1 METAAKYDRWR
12 MTEPYTII
20 PAILTGT
27 PADAEAAYKY
37 TWDLYESLSLQEIAR
52 DPGIIRRITPFF
64 HFPTAAKA
72 KEYAEAL
79 ANIENEYHKAR
90 ANQVNRALDGE
101 PANNDGVYT
110 KIFKRYGADKLQGAG
125 FSARL
130 SESGGNVAIV
140 IRDVFATIAS
150 NVFMDS
156 VVYRE
161 TMIEAFQR
169 NRLPNDEQTQESLDN
184 AYKYMQ
190 LDYIPALY
198 ISTIIEEQQRETPID
213 YLEIIKSKC
222 PRALKEIEMA
232 KELLNKA
239 QYPRAIPELAMI
251 TLADKLDAAIR
262 ESGEILPAKD
272 RPKPIKAANKRGGG
286 REKGMGKSANAV
298 FNNLDILA
306 KTALVWDRVWD
317 GSSLKLPTIK
327 NRNREIYGVV
337 ANLGHEEHPAALN
350 KMQLLVYKGI
360 VDLSERNKATTGNEI
375 QYTPMQIKRAYLR
388 TEDNNVKITPKEKN
402 EIALAALSLNSF
414 IVSCDVESGYT
425 DDAGN
430 YVKGEKQKYPQAS
443 NIVSRPIVHTA
454 IVWENDKFLI
464 DDKTGRKMPICKSVT
479 IVGRPVLNQRADSLS
494 RVERIPYT
502 KIGQPTAEKRTVK
515 TKDGK
520 RRTATTRTNRKASR
534 ADIANFFVS
543 EWNTCLRKK
552 TYRQAAGKGRV
563 FNLDDTRD
571 VQGLYPRFG
580 VIKENYMPVGEDI
593 DQDKAKNR
601 YKQACSRFR
610 TKLKS
615 ILNGLVANESI
626 PAWHYN
632 YEGKNNTGEV
642 VSVSI
647 FESTAAEKKARS

>member
-79 ANIENEYHKAR
+79 ANIENEYRKAR
-90 ANQVNRALDGE
+90 DNQAKRVLVGDQASI
-101 PANNDGVYT
+101 YT
-110 KIFKRYGADKLQGAG
+110 EIFKQYGADKLQGAG

-161 TMIEAFQR
+161 TIEAFQR

-190 LDYIPALY
+190 LDYTPALY

-262 ESGEILPAKD
+262 ESGGILPAKD

-286 REKGMGKSANAV
+286 REKGMGKSANTV

-306 KTALVWDRVWD
+306 KTALAWDRVWD
-317 GSSLKLPTIK
+317 GSSFKLPTIK
-327 NRNREIYGVV
+327 NRNRETYGVV

-360 VDLSERNKATTGNEI
+360 VDLSERNKATAGSEI

-464 DDKTGRKMPICKSVT
+464 DDNTGGKIPICKSVT

-502 KIGQPTAEKRTVK
+502 KIGQPVAEKRTVK

-520 RRTATTRTNRKASR
+520 KRTATTRTNRKASR

-552 TYRQAAGKGRV
+552 TYRQVAGKGRV

-580 VIKENYMPVGEDI
+580 VIKEKYLNQDDV

-601 YKQACSRFR
+601 YKQACSKLR
-610 TKLKS
+610 TKIKS
-615 ILNGLVANESI
+615 ILNGLVENGSI

-642 VSVSI
+642 ISVSI
-647 FESTAAEKKARS
+647 FDSTAAEKKARS

>member
-37 TWDLYESLSLQEIAR
+37 TWDLYESLSLQEIASN
-52 DPGIIRRITPFF
+52 PGTIIGITPFF
-64 HFPTAAKA
+64 HFQTAAKA

-251 TLADKLDAAIR
+251 TLADKLDMV
-262 ESGEILPAKD
+262 LK
-272 RPKPIKAANKRGGG
+272 KA
-286 REKGMGKSANAV
+286 
-298 FNNLDILA
+298 
-306 KTALVWDRVWD
+306 
-317 GSSLKLPTIK
+317 P
-327 NRNREIYGVV
+327 
-337 ANLGHEEHPAALN
+337 
-350 KMQLLVYKGI
+350 
-360 VDLSERNKATTGNEI
+360 ATT
-375 QYTPMQIKRAYLR
+375 PCA
-388 TEDNNVKITPKEKN
+388 V
-402 EIALAALSLNSF
+402 
-414 IVSCDVESGYT
+414 
-425 DDAGN
+425 
-430 YVKGEKQKYPQAS
+430 
-443 NIVSRPIVHTA
+443 
-454 IVWENDKFLI
+454 
-464 DDKTGRKMPICKSVT
+464 
-479 IVGRPVLNQRADSLS
+479 
-494 RVERIPYT
+494 
-502 KIGQPTAEKRTVK
+502 
-515 TKDGK
+515 
-520 RRTATTRTNRKASR
+520 
-534 ADIANFFVS
+534 
-543 EWNTCLRKK
+543 
-552 TYRQAAGKGRV
+552 
-563 FNLDDTRD
+563 
-571 VQGLYPRFG
+571 PR
-580 VIKENYMPVGEDI
+580 
-593 DQDKAKNR
+593 
-601 YKQACSRFR
+601 
-610 TKLKS
+610 
-615 ILNGLVANESI
+615 
-626 PAWHYN
+626 
-632 YEGKNNTGEV
+632 
-642 VSVSI
+642 
-647 FESTAAEKKARS
+647 

>member
-37 TWDLYESLSLQEIAR
+37 TWDLYESLSLQEIASN
-52 DPGIIRRITPFF
+52 PGTIIGITPFF

-79 ANIENEYHKAR
+79 ANIENEYRKAR
-90 ANQVNRALDGE
+90 ANQAKRVLVGDQASI
-101 PANNDGVYT
+101 YT
-110 KIFKRYGADKLQGAG
+110 EIFKQYGADKLQGAG

-239 QYPRAIPELAMI
+239 QYPGAIPELAMI
-251 TLADKLDAAIR
+251 ALADKLDAAIR
-262 ESGEILPAKD
+262 ESGGILPAKD
-272 RPKPIKAANKRGGG
+272 RPKPIKEANKRGGG
-286 REKGMGKSANAV
+286 RKRGMGKSASNA
-298 FNNLDILA
+298 FINNDA
-306 KTALVWDRVWD
+306 VYKRAMDRFQLWD
-317 GSSLKLPTIK
+317 GRDLQIATITDG
-327 NRNREIYGVV
+327 NRQLYGVV
-337 ANLGHEEHPAALN
+337 ANLGHDNQPTTLSDEQRALC
-350 KMQLLVYKGI
+350 KGLI
-360 VDLSERNKATTGNEI
+360 NLSEDNRATEGSVI
-375 QYTPMQIKRAYLR
+375 PYTPMQIKRAYLN
-388 TEDNNVKITPKEKN
+388 TESNDLTMTPKEQYD
-402 EIALAALSLNSF
+402 IAMLALSLNAF
-414 IVSCDVESGYT
+414 IISCDVEKGYT
-425 DDAGN
+425 DAVGN
-430 YVKGEKQKYPQAS
+430 QVKGEKLKYPQS
-443 NIVSRPIVHTA
+443 NNIVSRPIVHTE
-454 IVWENDKFLI
+454 IIWSKGKGLI
-464 DDKTGRKMPICKSVT
+464 DDKTGKVYPLCECVKVL
-479 IVGRPVLNQRADSLS
+479 GRPALSQRADELS
-494 RVERIPYT
+494 RVERIPFS
-502 KIGQPTAEKRTVK
+502 KSQPVAEKRTVK
-515 TKDGK
+515 TKDGEK
-520 RRTATTRTNRKASR
+520 RTATTRPSRTASR
-534 ADIANFFVS
+534 ASITTFFLK
-543 EWNTCLRKK
+543 EWGICLRNK

-563 FNLDDTRD
+563 FNLDENRD
-571 VQGLYPRFG
+571 RQGLYQQFG
-580 VIKENYMPVGEDI
+580 VIKENYMPAGEDI
-593 DQDKAKNR
+593 DQGKAKNR
-601 YKQACSRFR
+601 YKQACSRLR

-615 ILNGLVANESI
+615 ILNGLVENESI

-642 VSVSI
+642 ISVSI
-647 FESTAAEKKARS
+647 FESKAAEKKARS

>member
-79 ANIENEYHKAR
+79 ANIENEYRKAR
-90 ANQVNRALDGE
+90 DNQAKRVLVGDQASI
-101 PANNDGVYT
+101 YT
-110 KIFKRYGADKLQGAG
+110 EIFKQYGADKLQGAG

-190 LDYIPALY
+190 LDYTPALY

-262 ESGEILPAKD
+262 ESGGILPAKD
-272 RPKPIKAANKRGGG
+272 RPKPIKEANKRGGG

-464 DDKTGRKMPICKSVT
+464 DDNTGGKIPICKSVT

-502 KIGQPTAEKRTVK
+502 KIGQPVAEKRTVK

-520 RRTATTRTNRKASR
+520 KRTATTRTNRKASR

-552 TYRQAAGKGRV
+552 TYRQVAGKGRV

-580 VIKENYMPVGEDI
+580 VIKEKYLNQDDV

-601 YKQACSRFR
+601 YKQACSKLR
-610 TKLKS
+610 TKIKS
-615 ILNGLVANESI
+615 ILNGLVENGSI

-642 VSVSI
+642 ISVSI
-647 FESTAAEKKARS
+647 FDSTAAEKKARS